1 MIQGQKKKADLLPL
15 PPGFPYSF
23 GIFQDYY
30 REHDS
35 FKESSD
41 IAVIGTC
48 ALVRRISCI
57 PLVFRRK
64 DAFRY

>member
-1 MIQGQKKKADLLPL
+1 MPPLPL
-15 PPGFPYSF
+15 GFPYSF

-48 ALVRRISCI
+48 ALVRIVSLN
-57 PLVFRRK
+57 PLIFLK
-64 DAFRY
+64 KGAFRH